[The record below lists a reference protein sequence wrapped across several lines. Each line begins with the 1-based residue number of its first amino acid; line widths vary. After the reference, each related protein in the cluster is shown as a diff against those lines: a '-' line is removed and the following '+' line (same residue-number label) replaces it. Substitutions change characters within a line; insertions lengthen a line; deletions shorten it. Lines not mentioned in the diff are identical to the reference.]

1 MEQTPGTP
9 PTGPTPGAQGPTPG
23 AQGPTPPR
31 VTWQA
36 PMAAGHPPLPP
47 YPPAPP
53 LPGTSGPGRRGVL
66 LARTALV
73 VGAAAGLAVGAAAL
87 ANAATSP
94 SSPRQADATASSAA
108 PTTTMPNEGPMG
120 RFGRDFGGP
129 FGGGLGV
136 GGPLLYGT
144 FTVQGPNGYETLAER
159 SGTVSSVSNTSG
171 DTWSLE
177 VKSADGTSQT
187 FVVDS
192 GTSVN
197 GGEMGISS
205 VKQNDAVR
213 VIAVVSGNTATAKR
227 VNDETVQQ
235 SNGNGWMPRPQ
246 VPPDNGSTSG
256 PSGTSTQTPT

>member
-1 MEQTPGTP
+1 MEQSPGSTPQD
-9 PTGPTPGAQGPTPG
+9 PTPGAQDP
-23 AQGPTPPR
+23 APPR

-36 PMAAGHPPLPP
+36 PTASGYPPLPP
-47 YPPAPP
+47 YPPASPP
-53 LPGTSGPGRRGVL
+53 PGAGGPRRRGVL
-66 LARTALV
+66 LARGALV

-94 SSPRQADATASSAA
+94 SSPQQADATASSAST
-108 PTTTMPNEGPMG
+108 TTTMPNEGPKG
-120 RFGRDFGGP
+120 HFGRAFGGP

-159 SGTVSSVSNTSG
+159 SGTVSGVSNTSG

-205 VKQNDAVR
+205 VKQNDTVR

-227 VNDETVQQ
+227 VTDETVEQ
-235 SNGNGWMPRPQ
+235 SNGNGWLPRPQ
-246 VPPDNGSTSG
+246 MPPDNGSSSG
-256 PSGTSTQTPT
+256 SSGTSTETPT